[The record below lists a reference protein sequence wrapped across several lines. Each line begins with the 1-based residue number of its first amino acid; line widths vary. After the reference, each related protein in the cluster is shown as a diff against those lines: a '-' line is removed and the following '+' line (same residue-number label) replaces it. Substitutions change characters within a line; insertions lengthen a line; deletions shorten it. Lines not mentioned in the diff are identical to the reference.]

1 MKRILFTMFGILILA
16 ACNQNEA
23 FVFEDHS
30 ATHIDILDRETDE
43 LRGNVQGSKF
53 AQDLLDQLRKADT
66 VSLANK
72 DLPNPDLTLVFY
84 DKNQELVRVGYYER
98 LMNLK
103 GGSGK
108 YRYNGK
114 LYEVKEN
121 LNPSLYESAV
131 THEEVE
137 TALRE
142 QGVTLS
148 DADLPEE
155 NVFLQPLNGVS
166 PEAYSI
172 EDSHLFIF
180 VFSSEDDRRDGM
192 EAFEEATA
200 AYSLE
205 SYKTSSA
212 RNVLAFYVDGKKTI
226 QNRIQT
232 ALNRLNP

>member
-1 MKRILFTMFGILILA
+1 MKRILFTMFGLLVLA

-43 LRGNVQGSKF
+43 LRGNVQDSKF

-72 DLPNPDLTLVFY
+72 DLPNPDLTLIFY
-84 DKNQELVRVGYYER
+84 DENQELVRVGYYEL
-98 LMNLK
+98 LMNLE

-108 YRYNGK
+108 YRYNGQ

-121 LNPSLYESAV
+121 LDPSLYEAAL
-131 THEEVE
+131 TLDEVE
-137 TALRE
+137 TAVRK

-148 DADLPEE
+148 EADLPEE

-172 EDSHLFIF
+172 EESHLFIF

-200 AYSLE
+200 AYILE
-205 SYKTSSA
+205 SYNIFSA
-212 RNVLAFYVDGKKTI
+212 RNVLAFYVDGKEAI

-232 ALNRLNP
+232 GLNRLNP